1 MNRRTL
7 CNYLLF
13 AGLAILF
20 TSLFFPGM
28 MSSDSE
34 RIYNEVL
41 NHSYSDHHPPMMAY
55 FWHYLNYIYQG
66 PLMMYLFN
74 MLLLWGGIY
83 ILVFKI
89 FHDSPYLKYYCILI
103 PFIPHILVSAGWIW
117 KDIIFAFGY
126 GLLSM
131 YLAWKLLANKKL
143 EWPSLMIFIVTL
155 IYFTSVK
162 YQAQFICPI
171 IIFWLFYVQNLG
183 KVKAKIFWGTTVASI
198 AIIISVNHINHY
210 LVSER
215 GTGSSHSW
223 QYVKIFDL
231 AGMSVKSDTVFI
243 PRALLTRS
251 KVTAADIKPTFTL
264 AWETLIFSPNSVIMI
279 PHNDQERH
287 LLLLTWQ
294 NAVLRHPLSY
304 LQHRYSIWEEGL
316 LLSSPGK
323 LYLQEKLINYPML
336 AKYLVP
342 LASLSAFVY
351 LIPFMLASVY
361 IAIRSLKYN
370 FVRKHAIII
379 LFLMAMS
386 IELVAILF
394 FKSLASVPRYVYFSV
409 YLFMLSTPFSIYCLR
424 HRP

>member
-1 MNRRTL
+1 MNRRIL

-20 TSLFFPGM
+20 TSLFLPGM

-34 RIYNEVL
+34 RIYKEVL

-55 FWHYLNYIYQG
+55 LWHYLNQIYQG
-66 PLMMYLFN
+66 PLLMYLFN
-74 MLLLWGGIY
+74 MLLLWGSIY

-89 FHDSPYLKYYCILI
+89 FKNSLYLKYYCMLI
-103 PFIPHILVSAGWIW
+103 PFIPHVMVSAGWLW

-131 YLAWKLLANKKL
+131 YLADKMLANQKL
-143 EWPSLMIFIVTL
+143 KWPALLIFIAAL

-171 IIFWLFYVQNLG
+171 IICWLFYVQNLS
-183 KVKAKIFWGTTVASI
+183 KIKANIFWGTILGSL
-198 AIIISVNHINHY
+198 AIIMSVDHINHY
-210 LVSER
+210 LVTER

-231 AGMSVKSDTVFI
+231 AGMSVNSDTVFI
-243 PRALLTRS
+243 PRPLLTRAN
-251 KVTAADIKPTFTL
+251 VTAADIKRTFTL
-264 AWETLIFSPNSVIMI
+264 AWETLIYSPNSVIRI

-294 NAVLRHPLSY
+294 NAVLHHPLTY
-304 LQHRYSIWEEGL
+304 LRHRYSIWEEGL

-323 LYLQEKLINYPML
+323 MYVQEKLLNYPTL

-342 LASLSAFVY
+342 LATLSAFVF
-351 LIPFMLASVY
+351 LIPFMLATIV
-361 IAIRSLKYN
+361 IGLRSLRYN
-370 FVRKHAIII
+370 FVRKHAIIL
-379 LFLMAMS
+379 LFLMGMS
-386 IELVAILF
+386 LELVAILF

-409 YLFMLSTPFSIYCLR
+409 YLFMLSTPFTVYCIK